1 MTGLLF
7 HRATECVSRVPAFRR
22 SGVPNLRSTGFE
34 TTHILVRAPF
44 AVFLLPIRGWKRVRA
59 NGEGLFFSTIK
70 CLLGG
75 ALGFM
80 VTLAT
85 LLLVAIPIQ
94 VAFES
99 R

>member
-1 MTGLLF
+1 
-7 HRATECVSRVPAFRR
+7 
-22 SGVPNLRSTGFE
+22 
-34 TTHILVRAPF
+34 
-44 AVFLLPIRGWKRVRA
+44 VFLLPIRGRKQARA

-75 ALGFM
+75 ALGLM
-80 VTLAT
+80 VTPAT

-94 VAFES
+94 VGLDN

>member
-1 MTGLLF
+1 MKC
-7 HRATECVSRVPAFRR
+7 A
-22 SGVPNLRSTGFE
+22 
-34 TTHILVRAPF
+34 THILVRALF
-44 AVFLLPIRGWKRVRA
+44 AVFLLPIRGWKQARA
-59 NGEGLFFSTIK
+59 NGEGLFFSVIS

-75 ALGFM
+75 AFGLM

-85 LLLVAIPIQ
+85 LLLVTIPIQ